1 MEPTTY
7 AWILPGRLAVAERP
21 GGGGRMH
28 RRERRI
34 AELDWWREQGVV
46 AIVSGMRSRHAL
58 AEYAEDGFTV
68 RWHPLRD
75 PDQARQE
82 LPLLGGGGAGAAR
95 APASG
100 AVLVHCDRANEWLTA
115 IDAALR
121 LGLGLARTP
130 RSALRAAAADGLPVG
145 SLAASIVG
153 RSHVG
158 GGVTGCSAR
167 RGRSGRRA
175 SQGTAPMSPRRLRL
189 RHRRRPARRPGRRRR
204 GGPRRGP
211 AAAPGAGG
219 RAHGYAGAERASRP
233 TSTSCGT

>member
-34 AELDWWREQGVV
+34 AEQAWWREQGVV
-46 AIVSGMRSRHAL
+46 AVVSGMRSRHAL
-58 AEYAEDGFTV
+58 AEYAEDGLTV

-82 LPLLGGGGAGAAR
+82 LPLLVAAVKELLGAG
-95 APASG
+95 SG

-121 LGLGLARTP
+121 MGLGLARTP
-130 RSALRAAAADGLPVG
+130 RSALRAAGADGLPVG

-153 RSHVG
+153 RS
-158 GGVTGCSAR
+158 TS
-167 RGRSGRRA
+167 
-175 SQGTAPMSPRRLRL
+175 
-189 RHRRRPARRPGRRRR
+189 
-204 GGPRRGP
+204 
-211 AAAPGAGG
+211 AAA
-219 RAHGYAGAERASRP
+219 
-233 TSTSCGT
+233 